1 MIIQVLQL
9 IDSQGQKTGHWQLTA
24 RTSEQSNAQGMCN
37 HLHNSYVEAWNC
49 VDAWKTVI
57 KLSGDSL

>member
-9 IDSQGQKTGHWQLTA
+9 IDSQGQKTGHWQLTS
-24 RTSEQSNAQGMCN
+24 RLSEKSNPQGMCN

-49 VDAWKTVI
+49 VDAWKEAI
-57 KLSGDSL
+57 KFRGDSL